1 MTNCVLE
8 STQVD
13 GEVYPVLYVENNSKV
28 FLRNTTIMENPKLY
42 MKSYVENSKLE
53 LDNCVFQDCKLILD
67 HADFKMKNSTLQT
80 GDGNTI
86 HAVRCDVQIE
96 SSTIKGSDKEKEY
109 PALWLEKSMASTEST
124 LVTQPGFDA
133 AVCMK
138 NGSSLYSTGDEFT
151 SIKAENA
158 KVTLQNTKIR
168 ETAIVQNQSAAC
180 ILGEWNILGENPEK
194 IDLGIMN
201 FSVVYGDTLTLN
213 HVNTPNIR
221 ITEDS
226 ILSLKNLNHNGGEVS
241 ALNIEAEEGC
251 KSYYPKKNSTYETGG
266 SNGNG
271 DSDKPQLSAREQL
284 NQLIGLDSVKREI
297 DKMLRMVEFNQQ
309 RIAKGLEPQE
319 QSYHSVFLG
328 NPGTGKTTVARLIGE
343 VLFESGAFKSNE
355 FKLIEASEPD
365 FISQNVGGTAQQTL
379 ALLEKAKG
387 GVLFIDEAYALN
399 KKDANV
405 DFGIEAINTILKYME
420 DHRGEIMIIFAGYT
434 KEMEEFL
441 KTNPGLTSRVPNK
454 FVFEDYTPDEIV
466 EIGEKDLVKK
476 QYQFEEEEYYAQQVK
491 RAYRNSLDHS
501 NARWI
506 RNFNEKLLKAFA
518 NRVMNTGTEDLE
530 TITRADIDEV
540 LAQGRYQAS
549 GKKDEDALERLQ
561 KLVGINGVKEQVNRF
576 ISLVELNHRREEQG
590 MENSDFTL
598 HSLFLG
604 NPGTGKTTVARIVGE
619 VLYQKGIISQKK
631 FIEVSRSDL
640 VAGYIGQTAKKTRE
654 VLESALGG
662 VLFID
667 EAYSLSQGGDND
679 FGKEAIDEILK
690 FMEDHRKDM
699 VIIFAGYTKEMSEFL
714 QMNSGLASRIP
725 HTFDFEDYTPDEIV
739 KIGLLGLHNASYEVD
754 EAAYA
759 DLVKN
764 NYSLTSDH
772 SNGRWVRNLNE
783 ELIMVMSERI
793 AHTKDADINKILQED
808 LDAIR
813 VGNHGERTL
822 KSTEDHTEKVVADE
836 NGYAVPPSSN

>member
-1 MTNCVLE
+1 
-8 STQVD
+8 
-13 GEVYPVLYVENNSKV
+13 
-28 FLRNTTIMENPKLY
+28 

-67 HADFKMKNSTLQT
+67 HVDFKMKNSTLQT

-109 PALWLEKSMASTEST
+109 PALWLEKSMATTEST

-138 NGSSLYSTGDEFT
+138 NGSSLSSTGDEFT

-180 ILGEWNILGENPEK
+180 ILGEWNILGENSEK

-221 ITEDS
+221 MTEDS
-226 ILSLKNLNHNGGEVS
+226 ILSLKKLNHNGGEVS
-241 ALNIEAEEGC
+241 ELNIEAEDGC
-251 KSYYPKKNSTYETGG
+251 KSYYPKKDSTYETGG

-284 NQLIGLDSVKREI
+284 NQLIGLGSVKREI

-343 VLFESGAFKSNE
+343 VLFESGAFKSDE

-491 RAYRNSLDHS
+491 RVYRNSLDHS

-793 AHTKDADINKILQED
+793 AHTEDADINKILQED

-813 VGNHGERTL
+813 VGNHGEHTL
-822 KSTEDHTEKVVADE
+822 KSTEDSTEKVVADE
-836 NGYAVPPSSN
+836 NGYAVPPSNN

>member
-1 MTNCVLE
+1 M
-8 STQVD
+8 
-13 GEVYPVLYVENNSKV
+13 YPILYVGNNSNV
-28 FLRNTTIMENPKLY
+28 VLRSTTIMENKKLY
-42 MKSYVENSKLE
+42 MKSYVENSTLE
-53 LDNCVFQDCKLILD
+53 MEDCVFQDCRLLLWNV
-67 HADFKMKNSTLQT
+67 DFKMKNSTLNT
-80 GDGNTI
+80 GEGNTI
-86 HAVRCDVQIE
+86 NATKCDMQIE
-96 SSTIKGSDKEKEY
+96 GSTIKGSDKEKDR
-109 PALWLEKSMASTEST
+109 PAIWMEKSILSTVST
-124 LVTQPGFDA
+124 WVIQPQYGA
-133 AVCMK
+133 AVFAK
-138 NGSSLYSTGDEFT
+138 NNSGVYSKEDEFT
-151 SIKAENA
+151 SLQLVNSKGS
-158 KVTLQNTKIR
+158 LQNTTIR
-168 ETAIVQNQSAAC
+168 EIVDLNDQSSVC
-180 ILGEWNILGENPEK
+180 IIEECNILGENDNK
-194 IDLGIMN
+194 VDLFTTGY
-201 FSVVYGDTLTLN
+201 SVVYGDTITLN
-213 HVNTPNIR
+213 HVKSPNIR
-221 ITEDS
+221 LAENS
-226 ILSLKNLNHNGGEVS
+226 ILSLKELKHNGGKLSE
-241 ALNIEAEEGC
+241 LNIECSDGC
-251 KSYYPKKNSTYETGG
+251 KSYYPKSSSTLMTTGE
-266 SNGNG
+266 SNG
-271 DSDKPQLSAREQL
+271 DSDKTQLSAREQL
-284 NQLIGLDSVKREI
+284 NQLIGLESVKKEI

-343 VLFESGAFKSNE
+343 VLFESGAFKSDE

-399 KKDANV
+399 KKDSNV

-454 FVFEDYTPDEIV
+454 FIFEDYTPDEIV
-466 EIGEKDLVKK
+466 EIGKKDLVKK
-476 QYQFEEEEYYAQQVK
+476 QYKFEEEEYYAQQVK
-491 RAYRNSLDHS
+491 RSYRNSLDHS

-518 NRVMNTGTEDLE
+518 NRVVNTGTDDLV
-530 TITRADIDEV
+530 TITKADIDEV
-540 LAQGRYQAS
+540 LAQGRYQSS

-561 KLVGINGVKEQVNRF
+561 KLIGINGVKEQVNRF

-590 MENSDFTL
+590 VENSDFTL

-619 VLYQKGIISQKK
+619 VLYQKGIIAQKK

-640 VAGYIGQTAKKTRE
+640 VAGYIGQTAPKTRE

-667 EAYSLSQGGDND
+667 EAYSLSQGCEND
-679 FGKEAIDEILK
+679 FGTEAVDEILK

-699 VIIFAGYTKEMSEFL
+699 VIIFAGYTKEMQEFL

-764 NYSLTSDH
+764 NYSMTSDH

-783 ELIMVMSERI
+783 QLIMVMSERV
-793 AHTKDADINKILQED
+793 AHAENADINRIMQED

-813 VGNHGERTL
+813 TGNNGERTL
-822 KSTEDHTEKVVADE
+822 KSGEYSRDKVIVDE
-836 NGYAVPPSSN
+836 NGYAVPPSKR

>member
-1 MTNCVLE
+1 M
-8 STQVD
+8 
-13 GEVYPVLYVENNSKV
+13 
-28 FLRNTTIMENPKLY
+28 
-42 MKSYVENSKLE
+42 
-53 LDNCVFQDCKLILD
+53 
-67 HADFKMKNSTLQT
+67 
-80 GDGNTI
+80 
-86 HAVRCDVQIE
+86 
-96 SSTIKGSDKEKEY
+96 
-109 PALWLEKSMASTEST
+109 
-124 LVTQPGFDA
+124 
-133 AVCMK
+133 
-138 NGSSLYSTGDEFT
+138 
-151 SIKAENA
+151 
-158 KVTLQNTKIR
+158 
-168 ETAIVQNQSAAC
+168 
-180 ILGEWNILGENPEK
+180 
-194 IDLGIMN
+194 
-201 FSVVYGDTLTLN
+201 
-213 HVNTPNIR
+213 
-221 ITEDS
+221 
-226 ILSLKNLNHNGGEVS
+226 
-241 ALNIEAEEGC
+241 
-251 KSYYPKKNSTYETGG
+251 
-266 SNGNG
+266 
-271 DSDKPQLSAREQL
+271 
-284 NQLIGLDSVKREI
+284 NQLIGLGSVKKEI

-343 VLFESGAFKSNE
+343 VLFESGAFKSDE

-476 QYQFEEEEYYAQQVK
+476 QYQFEDEEYYAQQVK

-561 KLVGINGVKEQVNRF
+561 KLIGINGVKEQVNRF

-667 EAYSLSQGGDND
+667 EAYSLSQGSEND

-739 KIGLLGLHNASYEVD
+739 KIGLLGLHNAAYEVD

-783 ELIMVMSERI
+783 ELIMVMSERV
-793 AHTKDADINKILQED
+793 AHAEDADINQILQED
-808 LDAIR
+808 LDAVR
-813 VGNHGERTL
+813 AGNHGMRTL
-822 KSTEDHTEKVVADE
+822 KSTEEGTEKVVADE
-836 NGYAVPPSSN
+836 NGYAVPPGSN

>member
-109 PALWLEKSMASTEST
+109 PALWLEKSMASTVST
-124 LVTQPGFDA
+124 LVMQPGFDA

-194 IDLGIMN
+194 IDLGVMN

-221 ITEDS
+221 MTEDS
-226 ILSLKNLNHNGGEVS
+226 ILSLKKLNHNGGEVS
-241 ALNIEAEEGC
+241 ALNIEAEDGC
-251 KSYYPKKNSTYETGG
+251 KSYYPKKDSTYETGG

-284 NQLIGLDSVKREI
+284 NQLIGLGSVKREI

-343 VLFESGAFKSNE
+343 VLFESGAFKSDE

-764 NYSLTSDH
+764 NYNLTSDH

-813 VGNHGERTL
+813 VGNHGEHKL
-822 KSTEDHTEKVVADE
+822 KSTEDSTEKVVADE
-836 NGYAVPPSSN
+836 NGYAVPPSNN

>member
-1 MTNCVLE
+1 M
-8 STQVD
+8 
-13 GEVYPVLYVENNSKV
+13 
-28 FLRNTTIMENPKLY
+28 
-42 MKSYVENSKLE
+42 
-53 LDNCVFQDCKLILD
+53 
-67 HADFKMKNSTLQT
+67 
-80 GDGNTI
+80 
-86 HAVRCDVQIE
+86 
-96 SSTIKGSDKEKEY
+96 
-109 PALWLEKSMASTEST
+109 
-124 LVTQPGFDA
+124 
-133 AVCMK
+133 
-138 NGSSLYSTGDEFT
+138 
-151 SIKAENA
+151 
-158 KVTLQNTKIR
+158 
-168 ETAIVQNQSAAC
+168 
-180 ILGEWNILGENPEK
+180 
-194 IDLGIMN
+194 
-201 FSVVYGDTLTLN
+201 
-213 HVNTPNIR
+213 
-221 ITEDS
+221 
-226 ILSLKNLNHNGGEVS
+226 
-241 ALNIEAEEGC
+241 
-251 KSYYPKKNSTYETGG
+251 
-266 SNGNG
+266 
-271 DSDKPQLSAREQL
+271 
-284 NQLIGLDSVKREI
+284 
-297 DKMLRMVEFNQQ
+297 
-309 RIAKGLEPQE
+309 
-319 QSYHSVFLG
+319 
-328 NPGTGKTTVARLIGE
+328 
-343 VLFESGAFKSNE
+343 
-355 FKLIEASEPD
+355 IEASEPD

-476 QYQFEEEEYYAQQVK
+476 QYQFEDEEYYAQQVK

-561 KLVGINGVKEQVNRF
+561 KLIGINGVKEQVNRF

-631 FIEVSRSDL
+631 FIEVSRSNL

-667 EAYSLSQGGDND
+667 EAYSLSQGSEND

-739 KIGLLGLHNASYEVD
+739 KIGLLGLHNAAYEVD

-783 ELIMVMSERI
+783 ELIMVMSERV
-793 AHTKDADINKILQED
+793 AHAEDADINQILQED
-808 LDAIR
+808 LDAVR
-813 VGNHGERTL
+813 AGNHGMCTL
-822 KSTEDHTEKVVADE
+822 KSTEEGTEKVVADE
-836 NGYAVPPSSN
+836 KGYAVPPGSN

>member
-1 MTNCVLE
+1 
-8 STQVD
+8 
-13 GEVYPVLYVENNSKV
+13 
-28 FLRNTTIMENPKLY
+28 
-42 MKSYVENSKLE
+42 
-53 LDNCVFQDCKLILD
+53 
-67 HADFKMKNSTLQT
+67 
-80 GDGNTI
+80 
-86 HAVRCDVQIE
+86 
-96 SSTIKGSDKEKEY
+96 
-109 PALWLEKSMASTEST
+109 
-124 LVTQPGFDA
+124 
-133 AVCMK
+133 
-138 NGSSLYSTGDEFT
+138 
-151 SIKAENA
+151 
-158 KVTLQNTKIR
+158 
-168 ETAIVQNQSAAC
+168 
-180 ILGEWNILGENPEK
+180 
-194 IDLGIMN
+194 
-201 FSVVYGDTLTLN
+201 
-213 HVNTPNIR
+213 
-221 ITEDS
+221 
-226 ILSLKNLNHNGGEVS
+226 
-241 ALNIEAEEGC
+241 
-251 KSYYPKKNSTYETGG
+251 
-266 SNGNG
+266 
-271 DSDKPQLSAREQL
+271 
-284 NQLIGLDSVKREI
+284 
-297 DKMLRMVEFNQQ
+297 MLRMVEFNQQ

-343 VLFESGAFKSNE
+343 VLFESGAFKSDE

-476 QYQFEEEEYYAQQVK
+476 QYQFEDEEYYAQQVK

-561 KLVGINGVKEQVNRF
+561 KLIGINGVKEQVNRF

-667 EAYSLSQGGDND
+667 EAYSLSQGSEND

-739 KIGLLGLHNASYEVD
+739 KIGLLGLHNAAYEVD

-783 ELIMVMSERI
+783 ELIMVMSERV
-793 AHTKDADINKILQED
+793 AHAEDADINQILQED
-808 LDAIR
+808 LDAVR
-813 VGNHGERTL
+813 AGNHGMRTL
-822 KSTEDHTEKVVADE
+822 KSTEEGTEKVVADE
-836 NGYAVPPSSN
+836 NGYAVPPGSN